1 MATDGKPSRKAGTG
15 PPNPLELGRRLV
27 GLLLI
32 ALVAAPVFLILDPGD
47 FTQNLMR
54 TTGRRHWGLTWGG
67 AALAVIAGIGLAFV
81 TRGRVR
87 RAFAALGRASERP
100 SRLVW
105 AVAVGLLGAG
115 LTVMVA
121 HALFDARTIL
131 NDASVQLVQ
140 ARYFAA
146 GRLSGPVLAHPEFWA
161 IQFMVLTAEGW
172 VSQYPPM
179 HALVVA
185 AGFTVGAAWIAMGG
199 VVFALCAATSAS
211 LERLLPDRVAV
222 ARGAALATAISPLL
236 LGLAA
241 GYMNHATVGAF
252 VAIAL
257 YCALRAEESSAWW
270 ALAAGAAVG
279 AAVCTRPVTGLVI
292 GIVVTLGI
300 WLTAPDRPRS
310 GSAAPGSAPK
320 GADSGPE
327 IPGPESR
334 TRGWLLPRIG
344 AWVAGGIPFAVG
356 FGWFN
361 ARFFGSPTTLGYV
374 AASGPSHGLGF
385 HEDPWGR
392 YYGFTEALGNTS
404 AELVALGREL
414 LGTPFPI
421 VAVVGYFLLTRARL
435 SRGERILALWALLPV
450 LASALYW
457 HHDLVFGPRMLG
469 EAVPAWCALLVIAAV
484 ALVRRAGDGRPSEA
498 VALTAALALVAGLAW
513 GGWSQID
520 RHANRLGPYPEV
532 EREGPS
538 LVFVHEPWSDRLGA
552 RLTARGMRLDSVRTL
567 LTRYHPCQ
575 LEAAFRGQAV
585 EQVTHICR
593 REQEADVRG
602 GFGITGILW
611 LDDLPGI
618 EGDGPMWVRDLGP
631 ERNAL
636 LIEEY
641 PEREPLFLLPEG
653 PGTVGRVVTYEEG
666 VSALWDRAASPSGSG
681 PGS

>member
-1 MATDGKPSRKAGTG
+1 MAAEERPSRKAGTG

-32 ALVAAPVFLILDPGD
+32 ALVAVPVFLILDPGD
-47 FTQNLMR
+47 FAQNLMR
-54 TTGRRHWGLTWGG
+54 TSGRRHYGLTWGG
-67 AALAVIAGIGLAFV
+67 AVVAVVAGAALAFV

-87 RAFAALGRASERP
+87 RGFETFGRALERP
-100 SRLVW
+100 SRVLW
-105 AVAVGLLGAG
+105 ALTVGVLGAA
-115 LTVMVA
+115 LTVVVA
-121 HALFDARTIL
+121 HVFFDARTIL

-185 AGFTVGAAWIAMGG
+185 GGFTVGAAWIAMAG
-199 VVFALCAATSAS
+199 VMFALCAATAAS
-211 LERLLPDRVAV
+211 LERLLPERVAI
-222 ARGAALATAISPLL
+222 ARGAALATALSPLL

-252 VAIAL
+252 LAIAL
-257 YCALRAEESSAWW
+257 YCALRAEEGSAWW
-270 ALAAGAAVG
+270 ALGAGAAMG

-292 GIVVTLGI
+292 GLVVTLGI
-300 WLTAPDRPRS
+300 WLTAPGWQRVGS
-310 GSAAPGSAPK
+310 GSASPDSAT
-320 GADSGPE
+320 A
-327 IPGPESR
+327 SR
-334 TRGWLLPRIG
+334 TRAWLSPRIG
-344 AWVAGGIPFAVG
+344 AWVVGGVPFAAG

-392 YYGFTEALGNTS
+392 YYGFTQALGNTS

-421 VAVVGYFLLTRARL
+421 VALVGFFLLTRDRL
-435 SRGERILALWALLPV
+435 ARGERIIALWALLPV

-469 EAVPAWCALLVIAAV
+469 EAVPAWCALSVIAVV
-484 ALVRRAGDGRPSEA
+484 ALVRRAGARLASEA
-498 VALTAALALVAGLAW
+498 VAVTALFALGAGLAW

-532 EREGPS
+532 DRDGPS

-552 RLTARGMRLDSVRTL
+552 HLTARGMRLDSVRTL

-575 LEAAFRGQAV
+575 LEAAMRGQRP
-585 EQVTHICR
+585 EQVSAICR
-593 REQEADVRG
+593 REQAADARG
-602 GFGITGILW
+602 GFGITSILW
-611 LDDLPGI
+611 MDDLPGI

-631 ERNAL
+631 QRNAE

-653 PGTVGRVVTYEEG
+653 SGTVGRIVPYEEG
-666 VSALWDRAASPSGSG
+666 VSALWDGVGSPSGDG